1 MSMERNYFSV
11 LFYIKKAKLLKNG
24 EAPICLRITVNGKRA
39 EIQIKR
45 SVEIDKWNARREC
58 AIGKDRKYLE
68 LNHYLETVRTR
79 VLRIHRELEQDDKPI
94 TAEILKKLFYGEKQ
108 TPKMLLEV
116 FKEHNAKYRELIG
129 KDVVKAT
136 VLRYERTV
144 RYLEEFLKKEY
155 RLNDIPLCNINREF
169 ISNFEFFI
177 KTEKS
182 CAQNTT
188 VKYLKNLKKI
198 ITLALTNKWMTDNPF
213 FGVRFK
219 QTQSNREFLSEEELH
234 IIMEK
239 EFNIPRLEIV
249 RDIFV
254 FCCLSGLAFTD
265 IKHLRPGHITKDPN
279 GEDWIRKPREKTN
292 NMCHI
297 PLLDIPAL
305 IAEKYKNNPIC
316 VQKNMVLP
324 VPCNQRM
331 NSYLKE
337 IADMCG
343 ITKKLTTHTARH
355 SFATLSISYGVPI
368 ESVSKMLGHTNIRT
382 TQIYAKII
390 DTKLSEDMNILANK
404 LNNRKISA
412 I

>member
-219 QTQSNREFLSEEELH
+219 QTQSNREFLSEEE
-234 IIMEK
+234 
-239 EFNIPRLEIV
+239 
-249 RDIFV
+249 FV
-254 FCCLSGLAFTD
+254 
-265 IKHLRPGHITKDPN
+265 
-279 GEDWIRKPREKTN
+279 
-292 NMCHI
+292 
-297 PLLDIPAL
+297 
-305 IAEKYKNNPIC
+305 
-316 VQKNMVLP
+316 
-324 VPCNQRM
+324 
-331 NSYLKE
+331 
-337 IADMCG
+337 
-343 ITKKLTTHTARH
+343 
-355 SFATLSISYGVPI
+355 
-368 ESVSKMLGHTNIRT
+368 
-382 TQIYAKII
+382 
-390 DTKLSEDMNILANK
+390 ANT
-404 LNNRKISA
+404 
-412 I
+412 

>member
-1 MSMERNYFSV
+1 M
-11 LFYIKKAKLLKNG
+11 KNG

-45 SVEIDKWNARREC
+45 SVEIDKWNTRREC

-343 ITKKLTTHTARH
+343 ITKKLTTHVARH
-355 SFATLSISYGVPI
+355 TFACIALANK
-368 ESVSKMLGHTNIRT
+368 VSMETIARMLGHSDIRT
-382 TQIYAKII
+382 TKIYAKVL
-390 DTKLSEDMNILANK
+390 DTTVSKEMEVMK
-404 LNNRKISA
+404 HKFA